1 MGRTRRSPTRSAR
14 TTRRRSL
21 TSVTRPSSG
30 WMPTSSPRWRSSRT
44 SRRRWRECATPS
56 SPSSTSRLEELQEA
70 CLTWEECQVVCQEL
84 VQEVLLQEVQDLDQP
99 SRRLTKFNPTTT
111 EALLNSVN
119 NSSLCKLVKKLH
131 FCSAFNIRK

>member
-1 MGRTRRSPTRSAR
+1 MGPSRTRRSPTRSAR

-44 SRRRWRECATPS
+44 SRRRWRDCATPS

-111 EALLNSVN
+111 EALLNSFNN
-119 NSSLCKLVKKLH
+119 NSTLCKLVKKI
-131 FCSAFNIRK
+131 AFLFGI

>member
-1 MGRTRRSPTRSAR
+1 MG
-14 TTRRRSL
+14 
-21 TSVTRPSSG
+21 G
-30 WMPTSSPRWRSSRT
+30 
-44 SRRRWRECATPS
+44 
-56 SPSSTSRLEELQEA
+56 RLSKEEIERMVNDAEKFKDADKISEDDKKKITDKCDEAIKWLDANQLAEVEELQEA

-119 NSSLCKLVKKLH
+119 NSSICKQVKKI
-131 FCSAFNIRK
+131 AFLFGI

>member
-1 MGRTRRSPTRSAR
+1 MG
-14 TTRRRSL
+14 

-30 WMPTSSPRWRSSRT
+30 WMPTSWPRWRSSRT

-70 CLTWEECQVVCQEL
+70 CQEL
-84 VQEVLLQEVQDLDQP
+84 VQEVLLQEVQDPDQP
-99 SRRLTKFNPTTT
+99 SRRWTKFNPTTT

-119 NSSLCKLVKKLH
+119 NSSSLCKLVKKI
-131 FCSAFNIRK
+131 AFLFGI

>member
-1 MGRTRRSPTRSAR
+1 MG

-30 WMPTSSPRWRSSRT
+30 WTLTSSPRWRSSRT

-70 CLTWEECQVVCQEL
+70 CQVVCQEL

-119 NSSLCKLVKKLH
+119 NNSTLCKLVKKI
-131 FCSAFNIRK
+131 AFLFGI